1 MKKQAY
7 VLLSLAVISL
17 VSITLAGCM
26 PVASPM
32 TGIIYTEV
40 KYGMIA
46 TTATAATKEGK
57 ACGQTILGW
66 VATGDASVSAAK
78 AAGGITTVSHID
90 HTAKNI
96 LGIIGEWCTIVKG
109 S

>member
-1 MKKQAY
+1 MRQAY
-7 VLLSLAVISL
+7 VLLSVAFIMVIG
-17 VSITLAGCM
+17 VALAGCM
-26 PVASPM
+26 PVASPL

-57 ACGQTILGW
+57 ACAQTILGW
-66 VATGDASVSAAK
+66 VATGDASLTAAK

-90 HTAKNI
+90 HTAKNV
-96 LGIIGEWCTIVKG
+96 LGIIADWCTIVKG